1 MQRGEKN
8 WKNNVL
14 KAFSSSFT
22 AMFQNNLSIVC
33 GSVSFMFS
41 FDDNKYLLSS
51 HRTNLN
57 IPKIRLLVMGRLI
70 FLTYFYLIASL
81 IHIVL
86 IGLIQFR
93 CTKL

>member
-1 MQRGEKN
+1 MQMGEKN

-51 HRTNLN
+51 HRTTL
-57 IPKIRLLVMGRLI
+57 IRLSVYKRISIYYGI
-70 FLTYFYLIASL
+70 
-81 IHIVL
+81 
-86 IGLIQFR
+86 
-93 CTKL
+93 